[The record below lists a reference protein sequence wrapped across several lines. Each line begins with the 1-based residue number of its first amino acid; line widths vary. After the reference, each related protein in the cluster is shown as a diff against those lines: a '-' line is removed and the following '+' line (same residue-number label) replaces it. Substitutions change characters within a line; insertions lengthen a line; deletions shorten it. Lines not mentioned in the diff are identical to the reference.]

1 MNKSI
6 QIAVGFVLA
15 LIVSSCSFKDAIQFH
30 KRLTNTKVESA
41 DFSSNK
47 KSVHFI
53 DMIHLG
59 QQEFYD
65 NVAQEVKR
73 YKEDGYVLF
82 YEWIDYETADTLTLR
97 KTKKIVGMIPSKKG
111 YSLMIERIEVEGVVF
126 QENEQFMNQV
136 NSLDFNVDI
145 TPQELIQEYENRHGE
160 ILLNNE
166 DLQVPLYGDF
176 NFSNDKSVMDIILN
190 HRNKVIAEH
199 IQNSKYDKI
208 IVMYGADHQKGVL
221 EELQKIDSSW
231 KKLK

>member
-1 MNKSI
+1 M
-6 QIAVGFVLA
+6 
-15 LIVSSCSFKDAIQFH
+15 SSCSFKDAIQFH

-65 NVAQEVKR
+65 NVAQEVKK
-73 YKEDGYVLF
+73 YKKDGYVLF

-111 YSLMIERIEVEGVVF
+111 YSLMINKIDVEGVVF
-126 QENEQFMNQV
+126 QENDQFMNQV
-136 NSLDFNVDI
+136 NSLDFNVDV
-145 TPQELIQEYENRHGE
+145 TPQELILEYEKRHGE

-176 NFSNDKSVMDIILN
+176 NFNSDKNIMDLILN
-190 HRNKVIAEH
+190 YRNKIVAER

-208 IVMYGADHQKGVL
+208 IVMYGADHRKGIV
-221 EELQKIDSSW
+221 EELQKLDANW
-231 KKLK
+231 KEIKKNKSKK

>member
-1 MNKSI
+1 
-6 QIAVGFVLA
+6 
-15 LIVSSCSFKDAIQFH
+15 VSSCSFKDAIQFH
-30 KRLTNTKVESA
+30 KRLTNTKVESV
-41 DFSSNK
+41 DFSANK

-65 NVAQEVKR
+65 NVAQEVKK

-111 YSLMIERIEVEGVVF
+111 YSLMIDKIEIEGVVF
-126 QENEQFMNQV
+126 QENEQFINQV

-145 TPQELIQEYENRHGE
+145 TPQELIQEYEKKHGE
-160 ILLNNE
+160 ILLSDE

-176 NFSNDKSVMDIILN
+176 NFKNDKNVMDIILN
-190 HRNKVIAEH
+190 HRNKVVAEH
-199 IQNSKYDKI
+199 IQKSKYDKI
-208 IVMYGADHQKGVL
+208 IVMYGADHQKGIL
-221 EELQKIDSSW
+221 QELQKIDSSW
-231 KKLK
+231 KKED

>member
-1 MNKSI
+1 M
-6 QIAVGFVLA
+6 
-15 LIVSSCSFKDAIQFH
+15 
-30 KRLTNTKVESA
+30 TNTKIESV
-41 DFSSNK
+41 DFASDDK
-47 KSVHFI
+47 KIHFI

-65 NVAQEVKR
+65 NVAQEVKK

-111 YSLMIERIEVEGVVF
+111 YNLMIERIEVEGVVF

-145 TPQELIQEYENRHGE
+145 TPQELIQEYENRHRE
-160 ILLNNE
+160 VQLSNE

-176 NFSNDKSVMDIILN
+176 NFNNEKSVMDIILN
-190 HRNKVIAEH
+190 HRNKILAER

-231 KKLK
+231 KKVK

>member
-1 MNKSI
+1 M
-6 QIAVGFVLA
+6 
-15 LIVSSCSFKDAIQFH
+15 
-30 KRLTNTKVESA
+30 TNTKVESV
-41 DFSSNK
+41 DFASDDK
-47 KSVHFI
+47 KIHFI

-65 NVAQEVKR
+65 NVAQEVKK

-111 YSLMIERIEVEGVVF
+111 YNLMIERIEVEGVVF

-145 TPQELIQEYENRHGE
+145 TPQELIQEYENRHRE
-160 ILLNNE
+160 VQLSNE

-176 NFSNDKSVMDIILN
+176 NFNNEKSVMDIILN
-190 HRNKVIAEH
+190 HRNKILAER

-231 KKLK
+231 KKVK

>member
-1 MNKSI
+1 M
-6 QIAVGFVLA
+6 
-15 LIVSSCSFKDAIQFH
+15 SSCSFKDAIQFH

-65 NVAQEVKR
+65 NVAQEIKK
-73 YKEDGYVLF
+73 YKKDGYVLF
-82 YEWIDYETADTLTLR
+82 YEWIDYETTDTLTLR

-111 YSLMIERIEVEGVVF
+111 YSLMINKIDVEGVVF
-126 QENEQFMNQV
+126 QENDQFMNQV
-136 NSLDFNVDI
+136 NSLDFNVDV
-145 TPQELIQEYENRHGE
+145 TPQELILEYEKRHGE

-176 NFSNDKSVMDIILN
+176 NFNNDKNVMDLILN
-190 HRNKVIAEH
+190 YRNKIVAER

-208 IVMYGADHQKGVL
+208 IVMYGADHRKGIV
-221 EELQKIDSSW
+221 EELQKLDVNW
-231 KKLK
+231 KEIKKNKSKK

>member
-1 MNKSI
+1 M
-6 QIAVGFVLA
+6 
-15 LIVSSCSFKDAIQFH
+15 SSCSFKDAIQFH

-65 NVAQEVKR
+65 NVAQEIKK
-73 YKEDGYVLF
+73 YKKDGYVLF

-111 YSLMIERIEVEGVVF
+111 YSLMINKIDVEGLVF
-126 QENEQFMNQV
+126 QENDQFMNQV
-136 NSLDFNVDI
+136 NSLDFNVDV
-145 TPQELIQEYENRHGE
+145 TPQELILEYEKRHGE

-176 NFSNDKSVMDIILN
+176 NFNNDKNVMDLILN
-190 HRNKVIAEH
+190 YRNKIVAER

-208 IVMYGADHQKGVL
+208 IVMYGADHRKGIV
-221 EELQKIDSSW
+221 EELQKLDVNW
-231 KKLK
+231 KEIKKNKSKK

>member
-1 MNKSI
+1 M
-6 QIAVGFVLA
+6 
-15 LIVSSCSFKDAIQFH
+15 SSCSFKDAIQFH

-65 NVAQEVKR
+65 NVAQEVKK
-73 YKEDGYVLF
+73 YKKDGYVLF

-111 YSLMIERIEVEGVVF
+111 YSLMINKIDVEGVVF
-126 QENEQFMNQV
+126 QENDQFMNQV
-136 NSLDFNVDI
+136 NSLDFNVDV
-145 TPQELIQEYENRHGE
+145 TPQELILEYEKRHGE

-176 NFSNDKSVMDIILN
+176 NFNNDKNVMDLILN
-190 HRNKVIAEH
+190 YRNKIVAER

-208 IVMYGADHQKGVL
+208 IVMYGADHRKGIV
-221 EELQKIDSSW
+221 EELQKLDVNW
-231 KKLK
+231 KEIKKNKSKK